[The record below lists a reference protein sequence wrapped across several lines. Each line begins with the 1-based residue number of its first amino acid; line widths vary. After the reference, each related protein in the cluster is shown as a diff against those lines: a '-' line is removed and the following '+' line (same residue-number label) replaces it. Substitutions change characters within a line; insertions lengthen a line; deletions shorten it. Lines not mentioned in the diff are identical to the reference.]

1 MVDKFITPREQ
12 CSTAL
17 CLKKIKSVK
26 KSQEKI
32 SLFLYDFYIFSTGQ
46 VWNNWQ
52 VYKLHLLE
60 HEWIRTGIIKFEA
73 QIEEKNNNI
82 EARQNVTGSYKK
94 RVYYIYSG
102 FVFLNC
108 ILIKFVLMT
117 VSQNMAVSS
126 KFNKSPKD
134 FSILQ
139 LYRIV
144 QLQLKPDKH

>member
-1 MVDKFITPREQ
+1 M
-12 CSTAL
+12 
-17 CLKKIKSVK
+17 KSVK
-26 KSQEKI
+26 KSQQKI

-46 VWNNWQ
+46 EWNNCQ

-73 QIEEKNNNI
+73 QKNNNI
-82 EARQNVTGSYKK
+82 EARQNVTSSYKK
-94 RVYYIYSG
+94 RVFYIYSG

-108 ILIKFVLMT
+108 ILIKFALMT

-126 KFNKSPKD
+126 KFHKSPKD

-144 QLQLKPDKH
+144 QLRLKPDKH